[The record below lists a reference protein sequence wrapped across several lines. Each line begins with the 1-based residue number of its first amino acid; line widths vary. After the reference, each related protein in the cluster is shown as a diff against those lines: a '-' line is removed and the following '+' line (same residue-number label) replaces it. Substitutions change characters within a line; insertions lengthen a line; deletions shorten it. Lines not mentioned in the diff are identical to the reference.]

1 MANNLWALGTA
12 FLGKRVVAGMFV
24 DKRAAL
30 RFISA
35 LLESGELRV
44 VIDRTY
50 PLSDIAAAHRYIDAG
65 HKRGNV
71 VIAVTS

>member
-1 MANNLWALGTA
+1 
-12 FLGKRVVAGMFV
+12 MFV